1 VDTILRLLARRLKNR
16 LIAKAATAFPPIGRL
31 LSSSY
36 HPSEQQ
42 GIPWTPLKKRLGESS
57 ISIVTTAG
65 VHRKDQT
72 PFDMKDPN
80 GDPSLRVIEGAV
92 STDDLMITHD
102 YYDHKDA
109 DKDINIVFP
118 IERLREFE
126 KACLIKSVAP
136 VHFSFMG
143 HVVGPHI
150 RTLTEATAPEAADRL
165 KSEGVDIVLLTPG

>member
-1 VDTILRLLARRLKNR
+1 MGDFSRLKNR
-16 LIAKAATAFPPIGRL
+16 LIAKAATAFPSIGKL
-31 LSSSY
+31 LSASY

-42 GIPWTPLKKRLGESS
+42 GIPWTPFEKGLGECSV
-57 ISIVTTAG
+57 SIVTTAG

-72 PFDMKDPN
+72 PFDMIDQN

-126 KACLIKSVAP
+126 KARLIKSVAP

-143 HVVGPHI
+143 HIVGPYI
-150 RTLTEATAPEAADRL
+150 KTLTEVTALDAAQRL

>member
-1 VDTILRLLARRLKNR
+1 MTDLSRLKNR
-16 LIAKAATAFPPIGRL
+16 LVAKAATAFPSIGRL
-31 LSSSY
+31 LSASY

-42 GIPWTPLKKRLGESS
+42 GIPWTLPVKRLGKSS
-57 ISIVTTAG
+57 VAIVTTAG
-65 VHRKDQT
+65 VHRKDQI

-80 GDPSLRVIEGAV
+80 GDPSLRVIDGAASV
-92 STDDLMITHD
+92 DDLMITHD

-126 KACLIKSVAP
+126 KAGLIKSVAA

-143 HVVGPHI
+143 HIVGPHI
-150 RTLTEATAPEAADRL
+150 RTLTEVTAPEAAERL
-165 KSEGVDIVLLTPG
+165 KEKRVDIVLLTPG

>member
-1 VDTILRLLARRLKNR
+1 MGDFSRLKNR
-16 LIAKAATAFPPIGRL
+16 LIAKAATAFPSIGKL
-31 LSSSY
+31 LSASY

-42 GIPWTPLKKRLGESS
+42 GIPWTPFEKRLGECSV
-57 ISIVTTAG
+57 SIVTTAG

-72 PFDMKDPN
+72 PFDMIDQN

-118 IERLREFE
+118 IERLREFG
-126 KACLIKSVAP
+126 KAGLIKSVAP

-143 HVVGPHI
+143 HIVGPHI
-150 RTLTEATAPEAADRL
+150 KTLTEVIAPAAAQRL

>member
-1 VDTILRLLARRLKNR
+1 MSDFLRLKNR
-16 LIAKAATAFPPIGRL
+16 LIAKAATAFPSVGKF
-31 LSSSY
+31 LSASY

-42 GIPWTPLKKRLGESS
+42 GIPWTPLEKRLGECSV
-57 ISIVTTAG
+57 SIVTTAG

-72 PFDMKDPN
+72 PFDMKDQN

-102 YYDHKDA
+102 YYDHRDA

-126 KACLIKSVAP
+126 KAGFIKSVAP

-143 HVVGPHI
+143 HIVGPHI
-150 RTLTEATAPEAADRL
+150 KTLTEVTASEAAERL